1 MSNEME
7 KYREAALQE
16 MVDQDISPIMPAV
29 DLSIQGA
36 EKFPLANLS
45 MLGVAF
51 QPLTS
56 AIQTALTGSGGS
68 GLYFANTYGK
78 QMFSSTGGFIGSLQ
92 TAGGAVGGGQA
103 RMIPLGCDPTMLFM
117 AAALMNV
124 EKKLDDIRK
133 AQEEILEFLEAKERA
148 SLQGNLNT
156 LADVLS
162 NFKYNW
168 NSDTYKTNKH
178 ILVQDIKK
186 DSEASI
192 VLYRDQIA
200 QQMQRRSRIH
210 SDQEVHGILKKLGTR
225 LQDYQL
231 ALYLYSY
238 SSFLEVLLLGNFTQP
253 YLESVEK
260 RISDYALQYRELYTS
275 CYNLLE
281 EYSKSSIQAG
291 VMSGLASAG
300 KLLGKAVSKVPVISN
315 SQLDEN
321 LLAAGDQL
329 KKHGDRQAERTLK
342 GLIQNKENVTLPF
355 VENLHKINQLYNHPV
370 AYLFDGEAIYIKQL
384 ES

>member
-1 MSNEME
+1 
-7 KYREAALQE
+7 
-16 MVDQDISPIMPAV
+16 
-29 DLSIQGA
+29 
-36 EKFPLANLS
+36 
-45 MLGVAF
+45 
-51 QPLTS
+51 
-56 AIQTALTGSGGS
+56 
-68 GLYFANTYGK
+68 
-78 QMFSSTGGFIGSLQ
+78 
-92 TAGGAVGGGQA
+92 
-103 RMIPLGCDPTMLFM
+103 
-117 AAALMNV
+117 MNV

-133 AQEEILEFLEAKERA
+133 TQEEILEFLEARERA

-168 NSDTYKTNKH
+168 NSDTYKANKH
-178 ILVQDIKK
+178 ILVQDIKR

-315 SQLDEN
+315 SQLDKN
-321 LLAAGDQL
+321 LLAAG
-329 KKHGDRQAERTLK
+329 
-342 GLIQNKENVTLPF
+342 VPF
-355 VENLHKINQLYNHPV
+355 PPK
-370 AYLFDGEAIYIKQL
+370 
-384 ES
+384 

>member
-1 MSNEME
+1 
-7 KYREAALQE
+7 
-16 MVDQDISPIMPAV
+16 
-29 DLSIQGA
+29 
-36 EKFPLANLS
+36 
-45 MLGVAF
+45 
-51 QPLTS
+51 
-56 AIQTALTGSGGS
+56 
-68 GLYFANTYGK
+68 
-78 QMFSSTGGFIGSLQ
+78 
-92 TAGGAVGGGQA
+92 
-103 RMIPLGCDPTMLFM
+103 
-117 AAALMNV
+117 MNV

-133 AQEEILEFLEAKERA
+133 TQEEILEFLEARERA

-168 NSDTYKTNKH
+168 NSDTYKANKH
-178 ILVQDIKK
+178 ILVQDIKR

-329 KKHGDRQAERTLK
+329 EKHGDRQAERTLK
-342 GLIQNKENVTLPF
+342 GLTQNKENVTLPF
-355 VENLHKINQLYNHPV
+355 VENLRKIDQLYNRPV
-370 AYLFDGEAIYIKQL
+370 AYLFDGEAMYIKQL